1 MKISPE
7 YTTKHE
13 EHGKIHTIFSNY
25 FVLLN
30 TLLQENNT

>member
-13 EHGKIHTIFSNY
+13 EQHTIFSNY